1 MKETISAGII
11 LFNENKGVRNYL
23 LLKYPTGH
31 WDFIKGKI
39 EENETPHQTSMR
51 EAREET
57 GITDIEFVDGFGEE
71 IEYFFRSNNDNV
83 HKKVIFFLAKTNSE
97 QVILSNEH
105 HSFIWLNYVD
115 ALKKVTYEN
124 AMNLLKKSEVFLQ
137 SCRRSE

>member
-97 QVILSNEH
+97 QVILSHEH

-137 SCRRSE
+137 S